1 MPALNDVLTLLR
13 STHEDAVESLAEHP
27 DSVTVTA
34 DDVHVE
40 FLDSFQQLLR
50 RDFIYESV

>member
-1 MPALNDVLTLLR
+1 MFQWVLTMGFCN
-13 STHEDAVESLAEHP
+13 SLAEHS
-27 DSVTVTA
+27 DSVAVTA

-50 RDFIYESV
+50 RDFVYESV